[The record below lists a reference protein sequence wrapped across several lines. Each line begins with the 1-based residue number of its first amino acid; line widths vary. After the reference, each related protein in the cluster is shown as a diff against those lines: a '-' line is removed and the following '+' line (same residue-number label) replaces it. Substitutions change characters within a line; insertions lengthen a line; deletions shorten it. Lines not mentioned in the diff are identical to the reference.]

1 MKYTYIAIFFLSL
14 FACKRNTKDP
24 SAIGDEAFSILQK
37 LDSENSEIIKNH
49 IPELQDFRKAG
60 EDEDF
65 ITNEVDKNSYL
76 SFSLESYEAYLKSAS
91 KDLNDIYTEG
101 IDNKI
106 SWNAIKK
113 KDFTYK
119 FNEGSYSFSGLL
131 VFTFEEKEFTVNV
144 NGIKLLNGWNLARIE
159 NIKINRK

>member
-1 MKYTYIAIFFLSL
+1 MKKLIIAILFISLLS
-14 FACKRNTKDP
+14 CNKNKTDP

-49 IPELQDFRKAG
+49 IPDLQDFRKAG

-131 VFTFEEKEFTVNV
+131 VFTFEEKEFTVSIMGV
-144 NGIKLLNGWNLARIE
+144 KLLNGWNLARIE
-159 NIKINRK
+159 NIKVNR